1 VGRTCSF
8 GVPAPSDATVPEL
21 SRKGSLTTPTVPA
34 GAARLP
40 CSRSVSQLTS
50 IVRWSRFKDF
60 DPTKIFEVIGEHTD
74 PHRRYR
80 VDSNGP
86 AQQL

>member
-1 VGRTCSF
+1 M
-8 GVPAPSDATVPEL
+8 PEL